1 MIFICNRKRRQC
13 RLFFYFYKGG
23 YIPLT
28 YMIARAIIIIGC
40 KTKRT
45 TLTAA
50 THFLYRMK

>member
-1 MIFICNRKRRQC
+1 MKKDGIAV
-13 RLFFYFYKGG
+13 FFYFYKGG

-50 THFLYRMK
+50 TQFFCRE